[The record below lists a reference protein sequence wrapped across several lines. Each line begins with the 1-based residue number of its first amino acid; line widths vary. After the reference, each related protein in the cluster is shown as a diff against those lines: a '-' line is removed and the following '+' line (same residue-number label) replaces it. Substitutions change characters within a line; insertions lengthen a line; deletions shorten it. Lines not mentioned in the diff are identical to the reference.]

1 MDRLSVV
8 DEMFLRSHRGLG
20 TPIAMQG
27 LWRTAEAV
35 DPAVLGVIHE
45 ALTHGPLGRRVVRT
59 RVPGARPRW
68 QPDPTAFPLAYVTDA
83 IATEHLMDWADVQAP
98 NLDPSSGP
106 GWRLSA
112 VRLDDG
118 GTLISLVASHVLS
131 DARGLVLAVDHAMS
145 GKATAA
151 ITRTS
156 DWADA
161 RRQWGIVL
169 GGTARAIGGLVA
181 HPDRRAALTP
191 VRASHPPRGEIR
203 AQLRTAS
210 AILSIPALEW
220 ERTAQAQ
227 GGSVN
232 SLFVAVV
239 AEILWSSRGL
249 RAPIQV
255 SLPIDTRTG
264 DDVTNAVAMT
274 EVTVAP
280 TDSLADIR
288 TNCRTAYA
296 NPMTSPAGFPEELLQ
311 VLPRRLAHKLAEGAG
326 ERDVLCSN
334 IGTLPTRLTEVGAH
348 RTTGIATRALH
359 PGLTH
364 DHLNRL
370 RTKLSGYLC
379 RVGET
384 QMLSLVSLDPEHVR
398 SSSALRELAIAEF
411 ARRGISCQAW

>member
-1 MDRLSVV
+1 
-8 DEMFLRSHRGLG
+8 MFLRSHRGLG

-27 LWRTAEAV
+27 LWRTSEAV
-35 DPAVLGVIHE
+35 DPAVLSVIHQ
-45 ALTHGPLGRRVVRT
+45 ALAHGPLGRRVVRS

-68 QPDPTAFPLAYVTDA
+68 EPDATAFPLAYSTDV
-83 IATEHLMDWADVQAP
+83 IATEHLLDWADAQAP
-98 NLDPSSGP
+98 NLDPSTGP

-118 GTLISLVASHVLS
+118 GTLISLVASHVLA

-145 GKATAA
+145 GKPTA
-151 ITRTS
+151 ITTPTS

-169 GGTARAIGGLVA
+169 GGTARAIGGLIA
-181 HPDRRAALTP
+181 HPDRRSSLTP
-191 VRASHPPRGEIR
+191 VSEFGPQRGQTHS
-203 AQLRTAS
+203 QLRTAS
-210 AILSIPALEW
+210 AILSIPATEW
-220 ERTAQAQ
+220 ERSAQS
-227 GGSVN
+227 GSVN

-239 AEILWSSRGL
+239 AEILWSSLGTRSS
-249 RAPIQV
+249 IQIA
-255 SLPIDTRTG
+255 LPIDTRAG
-264 DDVTNAVAMT
+264 DDVGNAMTMT

-288 TNCRTAYA
+288 ANCRTAYA

-334 IGTLPTRLTEVGAH
+334 IGTLPARLAHVGAH
-348 RTTGIATRALH
+348 RTAGIATRALH

-379 RVGET
+379 RVGDT
-384 QMLSLVSLDPEHVR
+384 YMLSLVSLDPEHVA
-398 SSSALRELAIAEF
+398 SGSALRELAVLEL
-411 ARRGISCQAW
+411 ARRGVSCQAW